1 MVFIH
6 SPPLPKP
13 FDLPELPDL
22 PKEITIKKVKQYRA
36 RSRAKRP
43 STKNVVAYLP
53 TEILC
58 IIFGYLHQGDLLS
71 CVKVCREWG
80 IVCPP
85 HIWRSV
91 KLGTP
96 SNRRFFKSSL
106 GERLLAV
113 HAGHIQEL
121 EVHNPQLLRHLFA
134 KPVYPTEV
142 LPRWHRMYH
151 IDLTSPLCTRLK
163 ELTLGAKLR
172 RDRSVPMDP
181 ATLARSLVRYSP
193 RLRTLEMT
201 SRQHTRVRNDLV
213 LAGKRLKHLRIDVP
227 MTPISIKK
235 LLRCVPSSIKSVK
248 MYCDQF
254 PDDDQVSSDDG
265 KNDKHDKE
273 NQKRRQT
280 AMVSKMRKHPKLKSL
295 HLLRD
300 FSGWEED
307 VLLRFL
313 QSCKKG
319 VFKDFQ
325 VENTFCYS
333 SADLVSA
340 FAGLGMH
347 LETFRDTDPPSGE
360 DAEDE
365 DLAEVISMNPH
376 LKAIFFRK
384 VETAGPF
391 TVVAIMQCQHLKA
404 LDLQGCLNLSSQD
417 LLQILGS
424 AGNLEQF

>member
-1 MVFIH
+1 
-6 SPPLPKP
+6 
-13 FDLPELPDL
+13 
-22 PKEITIKKVKQYRA
+22 
-36 RSRAKRP
+36 
-43 STKNVVAYLP
+43 
-53 TEILC
+53 
-58 IIFGYLHQGDLLS
+58 
-71 CVKVCREWG
+71 
-80 IVCPP
+80 
-85 HIWRSV
+85 
-91 KLGTP
+91 
-96 SNRRFFKSSL
+96 
-106 GERLLAV
+106 
-113 HAGHIQEL
+113 
-121 EVHNPQLLRHLFA
+121 
-134 KPVYPTEV
+134 
-142 LPRWHRMYH
+142 
-151 IDLTSPLCTRLK
+151 
-163 ELTLGAKLR
+163 
-172 RDRSVPMDP
+172 
-181 ATLARSLVRYSP
+181 
-193 RLRTLEMT
+193 
-201 SRQHTRVRNDLV
+201 
-213 LAGKRLKHLRIDVP
+213 
-227 MTPISIKK
+227 
-235 LLRCVPSSIKSVK
+235 

-265 KNDKHDKE
+265 KDDKHDKE
-273 NQKRRQT
+273 NQKRRRT

-295 HLLRD
+295 YLLRD

-307 VLLRFL
+307 VLLPFL

-365 DLAEVISMNPH
+365 ELAEVISMNPH

-424 AGNLEQF
+424 AGNLEQFWAMTDCPSSQTGREHGPRDPWIAAADMANAVWGMNKLETFMCSIRVPRPHWQVPKNARQAPFRSCLLQKSRQAQRAAYRHLALQSDLIGLTELTLGHGCNYFEKRVKNPHFQWYSLEMTLASGLEELACLKELTQVDVGFMNHRIGVRELRWMQKNWPKLECLYGLFQNGQERNPAVEAWIDANNPDWIMPSGVDAQRPTPRFYNT